1 LDRRRYFSLNIH
13 KEETPMKKNNTAE
26 IIAIGSELL
35 LGQIQDTNTS
45 YLAGR
50 LHEIG
55 LETAFQ
61 TMVGDDRKRM
71 ISVIRRALSRS
82 KVVITTGGIGP
93 TEDDLTREIVAEAI
107 GKKLVFHPKLFKIVK
122 SFFDQA
128 GFVMAPNNR
137 KQAFIP
143 SGARVIPN
151 LQGTAPGF
159 IAKTEAGKIM
169 VVLPGVPRELKRM
182 MQETVLP
189 FLAKSLEH
197 DKRLIEYQV
206 LKVCG
211 LGESRVDEQ
220 IGDLMRESKNPV
232 IGLLASPGEI
242 RIRITAQGR
251 DKAETQSLIAAMEAR
266 IRDRLGMLIYGQGED
281 TLEGVVAGLLNQNKT
296 SLGLVETF
304 TGGRIS
310 QRLQLNKC
318 PLFKGSLVL
327 TPNQSW
333 PFQKSALKG
342 EAQALFLAEKIRAFF
357 SCQIGLGV
365 WVEGKVGEQV
375 LSMALAGKKEGIY
388 SHRIGGFSESLP
400 DRVAVMALDWLRKKL
415 LGV

>member
-1 LDRRRYFSLNIH
+1 
-13 KEETPMKKNNTAE
+13 MKKNNRAE

-45 YLAGR
+45 YLAAR
-50 LHEIG
+50 LQEIG

-61 TMVGDDRKRM
+61 TMVGDNRQRM

-82 KVVITTGGIGP
+82 RVVITTGGIGP
-93 TEDDLTREIVAEAI
+93 TEDDLTREAVAEVI
-107 GKKLVFHPKLFKIVK
+107 GKKLVFHPKLLKGIK

-128 GFVMAPNNR
+128 GFVMAANNR
-137 KQAFIP
+137 KQAFLP
-143 SGARVIPN
+143 AGARLIPN
-151 LQGTAPGF
+151 PQGTAPGF
-159 IAKTEAGKIM
+159 LSKTEAGRLI

-182 MQETVLP
+182 MQETVQP
-189 FLAKSLEH
+189 FLKKNLGR
-197 DKRLIEYQV
+197 DKGVIEYQV

-220 IGDLMRESKNPV
+220 IGDLIRGSENPV

-242 RIRITAQGR
+242 RIRITARGR
-251 DKAETQSLIAAMEAR
+251 DKAETQSLIAPMETR
-266 IRDRLGMLIYGQGED
+266 IRERLGSLIFGQGEE
-281 TLEGVVAGLLNQNKT
+281 TLEGVVASLLEEKKIA
-296 SLGLVETF
+296 LGIVETF

-310 QRLQLNKC
+310 QRIQATGC
-318 PLFKGSLVL
+318 PFFRGSLVL
-327 TPNQSW
+327 TPGQLW
-333 PFQKSALKG
+333 PFQRSALKH

-357 SCQIGLGV
+357 SSPLGLGV
-365 WVEGKVGEQV
+365 WVEGTTGEQT
-375 LSMALAGKKEGIY
+375 LSMALAGKKEGVY

-415 LGV
+415 V

>member
-1 LDRRRYFSLNIH
+1 
-13 KEETPMKKNNTAE
+13 MKKNNTAE

-50 LHEIG
+50 LQEVG
-55 LETAFQ
+55 LETVFQ

-82 KVVITTGGIGP
+82 RVIITTGGIGP
-93 TEDDLTREIVAEAI
+93 TEDDLTREVVAEAI
-107 GKKLVFHPKLFKIVK
+107 GKKLVFHPKLLKIIK

-143 SGARVIPN
+143 SGARVISNP
-151 LQGTAPGF
+151 QGTAPGF
-159 IAKTEAGKIM
+159 IAETEAGKII

-182 MQETVLP
+182 MQDTVLP
-189 FLAKSLEH
+189 FLTKSLGH
-197 DKRLIEYQV
+197 DKGLIEYQV

-220 IGDLMRESKNPV
+220 IGDLIRDSKNPV

-251 DKAETQSLIAAMEAR
+251 NKQETQSRIIPMEAR
-266 IRDRLGMLIYGQGED
+266 IRERLGMLIYGQGEE
-281 TLEGVVAGLLNQNKT
+281 TLEGVVAGLLTQNKT
-296 SLGLVETF
+296 SLGLVEAF

-310 QRLQLNKC
+310 QRLQGTGC
-318 PLFKGSLVL
+318 PYFKGSLIL
-327 TPNQSW
+327 PADQIG
-333 PFQKSALKG
+333 PFQKVALN
-342 EAQALFLAEKIRAFF
+342 EETQAGLLAEQIRDFLV
-357 SCQIGLGV
+357 CDLGLGV
-365 WVEGKVGEQV
+365 WVQGSTGQQT
-375 LSMALAGKKEGIY
+375 LSMALAGKKEGVY

-400 DRVAVMALDWLRKKL
+400 DRVAVMALDWLRKRL
-415 LGV
+415 L